1 MIGVS
6 LTPNQVLVLE
16 HVITMSHGG
25 TVTIT
30 LLGAAPKDPPY
41 AEEAFLIFQT
51 KPIERIYS

>member
-16 HVITMSHGG
+16 HVITISHGG
-25 TVTIT
+25 TVKIT
-30 LLGAAPKDPPY
+30 LLGAAPKASPH
-41 AEEAFLIFQT
+41 AEEASLIFQI